1 MVTIRAYH
9 PDDCAQIADI
19 YGHHVLHGTGSFET
33 VPPTAEDMAERL
45 AGFRDAGYPVYV
57 AITEDKIICGYG
69 YGSAHK
75 PRYGYRY
82 TVEDSLYVHPDF
94 LRQGIG
100 SALLDRLIATCT
112 EQGFHQMI
120 AVIGDSENYGSR
132 ITHEK
137 AGFALIGIARNMGLK
152 FGRFL
157 DVVYMQKTLCA
168 ENTIL

>member
-1 MVTIRAYH
+1 MVTIRTYH

-19 YGHHVLHGTGSFET
+19 YAHHVLHGTGSFET
-33 VPPTAEDMAERL
+33 VPPSAAEMAGRL
-45 AGFRDAGYPVYV
+45 GGFQDAGYPVFV
-57 AITEDKIICGYG
+57 AAAEDDMICGYG

-75 PRYGYRY
+75 PRNGYRY

-112 EQGFHQMI
+112 DKGFHQMI
-120 AVIGDSENYGSR
+120 AVIGDSENHGSR
-132 ITHEK
+132 ITHQK

-152 FGRFL
+152 FGRFI
-157 DVVYMQKTLCA
+157 DVVYMQKTLCP
-168 ENTIL
+168 ESNIL